1 MQTKTNVFYEVYEC
15 VDEEN
20 DEWAIRSSHM
30 EEEVAEKWIMDLIKD
45 NPKYED
51 VNFRVDEC
59 TEETLTDPNLT

>member
-30 EEEVAEKWIMDLIKD
+30 EEEVAEKWIM
-45 NPKYED
+45 
-51 VNFRVDEC
+51 
-59 TEETLTDPNLT
+59 ETIALAL